1 LSTGAFNFR
10 KLGRVAS
17 VLIASLILAE
27 AALAQSA
34 AAPRP
39 SPPIWIGNLS
49 GASPGYIH
57 AADILVGHARNIG
70 ADTIVMC
77 GGKPAENLQI
87 TSDTS
92 STGTVS
98 VRFSLPQIEP
108 GFVDCRLRNG
118 AQESLPSSRIQVM
131 DIGGTLTE
139 LLTGNA
145 MYQKVDVTDFGLDI
159 EHATLRPIRNARIE
173 VYEAGRVISVS
184 DTDNNG
190 EFVVAIP
197 PDATDMIIR
206 AVSRLRSVDLKVED
220 NTNASQF
227 YYISSAEIDMRDRPA
242 RVSLVDRTR
251 KSGAFNILEQI
262 QRSNDF
268 VHAADPQFQAFP
280 FVIFWSERNQ
290 KQTGIT
296 SPKDGLIGTT
306 FFSLTSSTAYILGDR
321 NTDSD
326 EYDDSVLIHEYAH
339 MLAAKFSRDDSIG
352 GAHRPGDN
360 LDPRVAWSEGWANF
374 FSAAVRNDSVY
385 RDSSGPGGSNV
396 LRFDLE
402 DNYPPNSWTGF
413 GSETSVQALLWDFYD
428 GRNEPGD
435 LAQFDFSQMWTAF
448 TDLESNHF
456 VYMQNFLDHL
466 VARNPLASDPIQR
479 MAQSQAIDFQPGEI
493 PSVTNPFPSF
503 IAMNSVRSGELDSFS
518 TRRTNL
524 AQSSHFFIFNTNG
537 GPLGIQLSV
546 APGTFGTPALN
557 DLDLFLYDSNGRQLT
572 KSESGRSGQ
581 GESIPI
587 LALPPG
593 SYVIEIRSYYTS
605 ARGYTVFNSG
615 RYNLRLFGQ

>member
-87 TSDTS
+87 TPDTS

-352 GAHRPGDN
+352 GPTVLETIWIRAWHGPKAGPTSFQPPFGTIRSIGILQVPAAPTFSDSILKTTIPRIAGQDLAARRRFRRCFGIFMTGGTNPAIWPNSIFLRCGQRLRIWKAITLSTCRISWIILSPGTRWRRT
-360 LDPRVAWSEGWANF
+360 P
-374 FSAAVRNDSVY
+374 FSAWPSPRPSISSPVR
-385 RDSSGPGGSNV
+385 
-396 LRFDLE
+396 
-402 DNYPPNSWTGF
+402 
-413 GSETSVQALLWDFYD
+413 
-428 GRNEPGD
+428 
-435 LAQFDFSQMWTAF
+435 
-448 TDLESNHF
+448 
-456 VYMQNFLDHL
+456 
-466 VARNPLASDPIQR
+466 
-479 MAQSQAIDFQPGEI
+479 
-493 PSVTNPFPSF
+493 FP
-503 IAMNSVRSGELDSFS
+503 A
-518 TRRTNL
+518 
-524 AQSSHFFIFNTNG
+524 
-537 GPLGIQLSV
+537 
-546 APGTFGTPALN
+546 
-557 DLDLFLYDSNGRQLT
+557 
-572 KSESGRSGQ
+572 
-581 GESIPI
+581 
-587 LALPPG
+587 
-593 SYVIEIRSYYTS
+593 
-605 ARGYTVFNSG
+605 
-615 RYNLRLFGQ
+615 